1 MKGVNKK
8 NSSSEEQMKKYLS
21 IFILWHILLG
31 SNLLAQWGQSS
42 GVNAPKVYGFVV
54 LNNKYYSG
62 TSTGI
67 YYSENLKSW
76 HKLNSNLER
85 NMDVFAIAVLDSA
98 LIAGTPEGIFISND
112 YGANWTESNNGLTDT
127 YVMSLGIN
135 NNMIFAG
142 TTTGAFFSTDKGIN
156 WSKSN
161 GISNTRVIS
170 FAFSKTEIFAGTWN
184 GVYVSKNN
192 GVDWIAVNNGLTHT
206 LVKAIAIFDSNVFA
220 GTSNGIYLTTNGG
233 DSWDE
238 INFDLSTKGILSL
251 AVYDTNLF
259 ASISNIGVFLLD
271 KTGKT
276 WINCN
281 SLFLFANIDIIGDY
295 IFAGSLLAAG
305 ISYCPISSFI
315 TSVKELDNSPTSFN
329 LSQNYPNP
337 FNPTTTIKY
346 SIPTDLRYE
355 IQDVRLVV
363 YDILGREVTT
373 LVNQKQKPG
382 NYEVVWDASDKSSGI
397 YFYKLKTSRFMDAK
411 RMIFL
416 K

>member
-1 MKGVNKK
+1 
-8 NSSSEEQMKKYLS
+8 MKKYLFIS
-21 IFILWHILLG
+21 IFVNFLIFN
-31 SNLLAQWGQSS
+31 SLLAQWNYGS
-42 GVNAPKVYGFVV
+42 GVNATKTFCFVA

-67 YYSENLKSW
+67 YYSDNLNSW
-76 HKLNSNLER
+76 YKLNSNLESD
-85 NMDVFAIAVLDSA
+85 MDVFALAVLDSA

-142 TTTGAFFSTDKGIN
+142 TTKSAFFSTDKGIN

-161 GISNTRVIS
+161 GISNTRVVS
-170 FAFSKTEIFAGTWN
+170 FAFSKTEIFAGTWD
-184 GVYVSKNN
+184 GVYISKNN

-206 LVKAIAIFDSNVFA
+206 LVKDIAIFDSNLFA

-238 INFDLSTKGILSL
+238 INLNLSTKGFLSL
-251 AVYDTNLF
+251 AVYDTSLF
-259 ASISNIGVFLLD
+259 ASISNSDVFLLD

-281 SLFLFANIDIIGDY
+281 SLFLFANMDIIGDY
-295 IFAGSLLAAG
+295 IFEGSLLSGG
-305 ISYCPISSFI
+305 IIYCPIFPFI

-337 FNPTTTIKY
+337 FNPSTTIKY
-346 SIPTDLRYE
+346 SIPKQSNVTLKVF
-355 IQDVRLVV
+355 DV
-363 YDILGREVTT
+363 LGSEVTT
-373 LVNQKQKPG
+373 IVNTKQPQG
-382 NYEVVWDASDKSSGI
+382 NYEIEFDGTNLSSGI
-397 YFYKLKTSRFMDAK
+397 YFYRLSADKFVETKK
-411 RMIFL
+411 MIL
-416 K
+416 IK